1 MISLKALMRYPNNNS
16 FRKLN
21 MPITSNFTE
30 SLKYT
35 SSINKCREVNSLDVE
50 KLLDL
55 YVARCEDNKINY
67 LPE

>member
-50 KLLDL
+50 
-55 YVARCEDNKINY
+55 
-67 LPE
+67 